1 MHENPEQASG
11 QAVLKAPDPDQEP
24 QATVSSSSPLHL
36 ESCGKHLGQ
45 QNKAL
50 VKGEVGYE
58 VGHGMDSCVWSDARS
73 YLLAT
78 ENTEAKG

>member
-58 VGHGMDSCVWSDARS
+58 TRVDSCVWSDARS

-78 ENTEAKG
+78 GNTEAKG